1 MTNLMYILVT
11 KLHTHD
17 KPTVHTCDKSTYT

>member
-1 MTNLMYILVT
+1 MTDLLYILVT

-17 KPTVHTCDKSTYT
+17 KPMVHTHDKTTYT